1 MRDASTLS
9 CPERRGEGDYKY
21 GRCSIIAIAIHPSN
35 LGFQLEI
42 TKAGSSNNNNT
53 HNTDNGID
61 QVWSKLEPE
70 MKQRQRNI
78 NPINFIAISS
88 TGGDQQGGSKQVFR
102 NRKRRK
108 VLVTSAGDGFQW
120 LTEING
126 DMPGRQW
133 TTRKT
138 TKEQKMKHLSNLT
151 ICLLVN
157 K

>member
-9 CPERRGEGDYKY
+9 CPERRGEGDYKF

-78 NPINFIAISS
+78 NPIISS
-88 TGGDQQGGSKQVFR
+88 PYRPLGAINKKEACRSLGTGRGEKFS
-102 NRKRRK
+102 
-108 VLVTSAGDGFQW
+108 L
-120 LTEING
+120 
-126 DMPGRQW
+126 
-133 TTRKT
+133 
-138 TKEQKMKHLSNLT
+138 HLPAMDFSG
-151 ICLLVN
+151 
-157 K
+157 